1 MEHDEFIGRVQQQGR
16 LSSMG
21 DAERACRATLE
32 ALGEQVSAGLVDN
45 IAVQLPPAMSDHL
58 RRTEDHERARR
69 SDFISRVA
77 ERAGVGDDQAAYI
90 ARAVLDALAAAT
102 EGGLMAKVTE
112 SLPAD
117 LREYVGPAP
126 EPSSWAYGN
135 ADLPWQPTAGGARS
149 PGG

>member
-1 MEHDEFIGRVQQQGR
+1 MEHDEFVGRVQQQGH

-32 ALGEQVSAGLVDN
+32 TLGEQVPERLLDN
-45 IAVQLPPAMSDHL
+45 IAIQLPRELAAHL
-58 RRTEDHERARR
+58 RRTEQPGAEGQFRR
-69 SDFISRVA
+69 SDFIARIA

-126 EPSSWAYGN
+126 EPDSWAYGR
-135 ADLPWQPTAGGARS
+135 G
-149 PGG
+149 

>member
-21 DAERACRATLE
+21 DAERASRATLE

-45 IAVQLPPAMSDHL
+45 IAVQLPREIAAHL
-58 RRTEDHERARR
+58 RRAQTSERASRG
-69 SDFISRVA
+69 DFVSRVA
-77 ERAGVGDDQAAYI
+77 SRAGVSDNQAAYV
-90 ARAVLDALAAAT
+90 ARAVLDALTAAT

-117 LREYVGPAP
+117 LREYVTPAP
-126 EPSSWAYGN
+126 KPKSWAHGN
-135 ADLPWQPTAGGARS
+135 G
-149 PGG
+149 